1 MVLRGISTGMSAVD
15 ALLNTLEFS
24 SMFLSFLGARVFLH
38 VFTSPHPNA
47 ALRMVLRRTVAS
59 PITQSWVLVI
69 P

>member
-1 MVLRGISTGMSAVD
+1 LTGVLVIVLSLTS
-15 ALLNTLEFS
+15 EFFS

-59 PITQSWVLVI
+59 PITQSRVLVI